1 MGPPG
6 HPFRRHLGGTGKPEA
21 ELLFPALA
29 LGRVF
34 LFREGPRFGP
44 AGLGLCWQTRPLP
57 RFESWGSAAGWRG
70 DALSFFI

>member
-29 LGRVF
+29 LGCVF
-34 LFREGPRFGP
+34 LFREGPRFGS
-44 AGLGLCWQTRPLP
+44 AGANTDCPGRARAVLANPPGPPLQKLG
-57 RFESWGSAAGWRG
+57 
-70 DALSFFI
+70 